1 MGRFLR
7 LLLSFGP
14 AFLLGLAPAIGAELR
29 GHGGPVRAIAVTEDG
44 KTAVTGSFDS
54 SVIVWSLEN
63 GAARQVLRFHDD
75 QVNAVA
81 ALSDG
86 RFVSAGADGAI
97 AIWREGSDAPDRILE
112 GHQGPISGL
121 AVSPDGATL
130 ASASW
135 DRTVRLWPLAGGEPR
150 VLKGHRDSVNAVAF
164 LVDGTPASAGYD
176 ATLRLWP
183 TDSGGTPLVFTLPSP
198 LNTLVALPDGR
209 LAAGCADGHVRI
221 LDRDGKIVG
230 EAEISAT
237 PVIALAASPD
247 GRLLAAAGLKGSIAV
262 LDARSLAP
270 VHDLVGPGLPVWSL
284 AFTADGRLLLTGGT
298 DRVVRQWD
306 MATGEHVGAIVAGP
320 ADPLAAFEGDRG
332 AEVFRACVACHTL
345 RADEGQRAGPTLAGI
360 FGRRIASVPD
370 YPYSAALRAMDIV
383 WTPETVA
390 ELFKVGPIAYLPG
403 TKMPQQTIDSAH
415 DRAALV
421 DFLQRAAGTD

>member
-1 MGRFLR
+1 MRGFIRI
-7 LLLSFGP
+7 LLTFGP
-14 AFLLGLAPAIGAELR
+14 AFFLALGTGAAAELR

-44 KTAVTGSFDS
+44 ETAVTGSFDS
-54 SVIVWSLEN
+54 TVIVWSLES
-63 GAARQVLRFHDD
+63 GAARHVLRFHDD

-97 AIWREGSDAPDRILE
+97 AVWREGSDAPDRILE
-112 GHQGPISGL
+112 GHEGPISGL
-121 AVSPDGATL
+121 AVSPDGTTL

-135 DRTVRLWPLAGGEPR
+135 DRTIRLWPLAGGETR
-150 VLKGHRDSVNAVAF
+150 LLEGHRDSVNAVAF
-164 LVDGTPASAGYD
+164 LADGTLASAGYD

-183 TDSGGTPLVFTLPSP
+183 ANPGGAPLIFTLPSP
-198 LNTLVALPDGR
+198 LNTLVALSDRR
-209 LAAGCADGHVRI
+209 LAAGCADGHIRI
-221 LDRDGKIVG
+221 LERDGAIVG

-247 GRLLAAAGLKGSIAV
+247 GRLLAAAGLKGAIAV
-262 LDARSLAP
+262 LDAESLAP
-270 VHDLVGPGLPVWSL
+270 VHNLVGPGLPVWSL
-284 AFTADGRLLLTGGT
+284 AFTPNGKLLLTGGT

-306 MATGEHVGAIVAGP
+306 MATGEHVGAIAAGP
-320 ADPLAAFEGDRG
+320 ADPLAAFEGERG

-345 RADEGQRAGPTLAGI
+345 NADDGQRAGPTLAGI

-370 YPYSAALRAMDIV
+370 YPYSAALRGMDIV

-403 TKMPQQTIDSAH
+403 TKMPQQTIDNAA

-421 DFLQRAAGTD
+421 QFLQRAAGTD